1 MTPLENRRKKSLT
14 GLRYHNFTVIR
25 TLKQNRMA
33 KLPFQLLIKHTSSKK
48 HAESSTY
55 SRLKKCLRTSKRHL
69 QIKAGSYIA
78 MFDRG
83 FCQDVESLD
92 FIEKIDTLMDK
103 GQILKNDDTSY
114 VSHLTWNS
122 KDVVV
127 KRYNHKGFIHSL
139 RHTIKRSRARRNW
152 LHGHR
157 LGMLNIATPRPLAYI
172 EQRRGL
178 LVWQSYLVTEYV
190 KGQKL
195 YDFLRDDNVAE
206 QRQLKSI
213 QQVMKLLDKLWRYH
227 ITHGDLKHTN
237 ILITEN
243 GPVLT
248 DLDATIV
255 HRWGLLYRNKRAKDM
270 ERFLKKT
277 GISPALNNYC
287 QLLISSKMDFPKKLA
302 EDFDKMRMDNWIIR
316 IRKDFPKH
324 DIRNLISMIDSAA
337 EGQGQFTRVQSS
349 DYTRVFRCN
358 ISLNGIGHTLYLK
371 KHLYR
376 STLDFVKHL
385 FRLSRAKRAFNA
397 SLMLQ
402 KNGFDAPTV
411 IGLFECFL
419 GPFRTD
425 NMLLVKGIED
435 SKPLYE
441 CISQFHNCTAK
452 KELQE
457 KRRLI
462 TSFGE
467 TVGRMHAAGI
477 FHGDLRLGNVLVQKN
492 EGQWRFFFIDNERT
506 KKFWRLPVRL
516 RLKNLV
522 QVNMLRTDTIT
533 NTDRM
538 RFFKDYLRENPSI
551 ARKRNKW
558 AKKIVTKT
566 NQRLRRK
573 DWFED

>member
-1 MTPLENRRKKSLT
+1 LTPLENRRKKSLT

-33 KLPFQLLIKHTSSKK
+33 KFPFQLLIKHTSSKN

-55 SRLKKCLRTSKRHL
+55 NGLKKCLRTGKRHL

-83 FCQDVESLD
+83 FCQDAESLE

-103 GQILKNDDTSY
+103 GRILKDGDTCY
-114 VSHLTWNS
+114 VSRLTWNS

-139 RHTIKRSRARRNW
+139 RHTIKRSRARRGW

-213 QQVMKLLDKLWRYH
+213 QQVMKLLDKLWRYR

-255 HRWGLLYRNKRAKDM
+255 HRWVLLYRNKRAKDM

-287 QLLISSKMDFPKKLA
+287 QLLISSKMDFRKKLA
-302 EDFDKMRMDNWIIR
+302 DDFDKMRMDNWIIR
-316 IRKDFPKH
+316 IRKDFPK
-324 DIRNLISMIDSAA
+324 DDVRNLISVNDSPA
-337 EGQGQFTRVQSS
+337 EGQGQFTRVPSS
-349 DYTRVFRCN
+349 NYTHVFRLN
-358 ISLNGIGHTLYLK
+358 ISFNGVSHTLYLK

-385 FRLSRAKRAFNA
+385 FRPSRAKRAFNA

-411 IGLFECFL
+411 IGLFERCL

-452 KELQE
+452 KGLQE

-506 KKFWRLPVRL
+506 KKFYHLPDSL

-522 QVNMLRTDTIT
+522 QVNMFRYGIS
-533 NTDRM
+533 NTDRL
-538 RFFKDYLRENPSI
+538 RFFKAYLSINPCVQIRYSRW
-551 ARKRNKW
+551 ARKIIK
-558 AKKIVTKT
+558 KT
-566 NQRLRRK
+566 NRRLRRK